1 MTNNPAYTTFN
12 STHTSFIVRGLS
24 SHTKRWE
31 VLGHCG
37 KCQRHEDNIASAIEL
52 ANVYLAKVLQD
63 DTEYVQVRI
72 ELKVE

>member
-1 MTNNPAYTTFN
+1 MTYNPAYTTFN
-12 STHTSFIVRGLS
+12 PTHTSFIVRGLS
-24 SHTKRWE
+24 SHTKKWE

-37 KCQRHEDNIASAIEL
+37 KCQRHEDNMAAAIEL
-52 ANVYLAKVLQD
+52 ANAYLVKEIS